1 MMLAVASAP
10 PQSPRVLDNALHQ
23 RIRRIFFGLYTTQ
36 LVLQVAVVSILEGA
50 VSSVSL
56 DNIVIGKQY
65 IWVFVVILLLCLFI
79 LYQKRCPYP
88 ASLGVLSTYTAVQ
101 GVILADLDHR
111 ATIPICLAFC
121 VSFLATVVV
130 MGAISQYVTSPTTL
144 VCYRNAGVAS
154 LLVVALIATAVNFGA
169 NLFAYPVFLG
179 WIGTL
184 VFFGLWVTYVA
195 SRISYKFTQYLKYNE
210 PHRVMLYYT
219 DIMLFVFF
227 MFSLVFSCIAFEG
240 CACCGASDDIPGVI
254 DFRFPLDPS
263 SATVVVLRPN
273 AVQPDTDKAP
283 NTTEV
288 IARS

>member
-1 MMLAVASAP
+1 MMLAVASGP
-10 PQSPRVLDNALHQ
+10 PQSPRVLDNALHR
-23 RIRRIFFGLYTTQ
+23 RIRRIFFGLYTSQ

-50 VSSVSL
+50 VSSVDL
-56 DNIVIGKQY
+56 DKIVIGQQY
-65 IWVFVVILLLCLFI
+65 IWLLVVILLLCLLI

-101 GVILADLDHR
+101 GVLLAELDHR
-111 ATIPICLAFC
+111 ATVPICLAFDI
-121 VSFLATVVV
+121 SFLVTLVV
-130 MGAISQYVTSPTTL
+130 MGAVSH
-144 VCYRNAGVAS
+144 GVAS
-154 LLVVALIATAVNFGA
+154 LLVVALVATAVNFGA
-169 NLFAYPVFLG
+169 TLFRYPIFLG

-184 VFFGLWVTYVA
+184 LFFGLWVTYVA
-195 SRISYKFTQYLKYNE
+195 SRISHKFTQYLKHNE

-263 SATVVVLRPN
+263 PATVLVLRPN
-273 AVQPDTDKAP
+273 AVQPDAGTAP
-283 NTTEV
+283 DTAEV